1 MDTPRSNSPAGL
13 DDLAATDDTVAPFQI
28 EKQPVR
34 GRVVR
39 MGPALDQIL
48 TAHDYPEPV
57 ARLLGEAVLITV
69 LIGASLKFDGR
80 LILQASGDGP
90 VSFLVADYATSG
102 AIRAYV
108 KLDPERVDAAI
119 EAAQEGLGAL
129 LGEGTMAMTIDQ
141 GPDMDRYQ
149 GVVPL
154 EGETIAEAA
163 EAYFAQSEQ
172 IPTRIKAAIG
182 RWQGE
187 GEAMHWRGGAMMIQQ
202 IAADDTRGDAGEA
215 WNTARALFDTL
226 ADDELVDPEL
236 SGGRVL
242 FRLFHEDGVR
252 LMDSQGIRF
261 ECRCSRDS
269 VRNLL
274 SSFSEEEIGEM
285 VENGAVSA
293 TCEYCNTQYAFDAA
307 ELAPGQPRQ

>member
-1 MDTPRSNSPAGL
+1 MPVKKPLSAAEL
-13 DDLAATDDTVAPFQI
+13 DRLAAEDDTVAPFQI

-34 GRVVR
+34 GRMVR
-39 MGPALDQIL
+39 MGPALDEIL
-48 TAHDYPEPV
+48 TAHNYPEPV
-57 ARLLGEAVLITV
+57 AQLLGEAVLITV
-69 LIGASLKFDGR
+69 LIGASLKFEGR

-90 VSFLVADYATSG
+90 VSFLVADYSTAG
-102 AIRAYV
+102 GVRAYV

-119 EAAQEGLGAL
+119 KAAEHGLGAL
-129 LGEGTMAMTIDQ
+129 VGAGTMAMTIDQ

-182 RWQGE
+182 HWQGE
-187 GEAMHWRGGAMMIQQ
+187 GDAMMWRGGAMMIQQ
-202 IAADDTRGDAGEA
+202 IAGDDSRGDAEDA
-215 WNTARALFDTL
+215 WTTARALFGTL
-226 ADDELVDPEL
+226 ADDELIDPEL

-252 LMDSQGIRF
+252 LKEARKVRF
-261 ECRCSRDS
+261 ECRCSRES

-274 SSFSEEEIGEM
+274 ASFSEEEIADMIEDD
-285 VENGAVSA
+285 AIRA
-293 TCEYCNTQYAFDAA
+293 TCEYCNTSYAFDAA
-307 ELAPGQPRQ
+307 ELAPGEARQ